1 MTQVVRV
8 NVTRADQARDPYFYI
23 PVSVPV
29 GTTRIDVTLA
39 YPKADDC
46 VIDLGMFDPGMT
58 AYPSEGGFRGWSGG
72 FRDRFFVATD
82 DATPGYVHGPMPAGE
97 WNVILGLY
105 KVPANGAEVT
115 VTIAL
120 DSAERV
126 TNPQPERTF
135 PVRTGAGWYR
145 GDLHCHT
152 FHSDAAGS
160 PETLHRAAMQAGLDF
175 LAIADHNTI
184 TQRRYFHPASSPELV
199 FVRGMEVT
207 TAVGHA
213 NVYGV
218 DEWIDFRMT
227 RPSDAHVL
235 AEMVHRKGGLLSIN
249 HDKPTIPWDYEFP
262 AADCQEVWQSTWMA
276 WNWVSLGR
284 WQDRLAAGLRIS
296 AIGGSDYHQPA
307 KLQPE
312 GPLALARPTTVLW
325 LPELSE
331 DAVLAAMKAGR
342 GYVTEGPKGPHL
354 EISIGDAPMGS
365 AVKRRPLLKARAKVR
380 GARGDLL
387 HWIDASGVVGEQ
399 EILTGEWEGEI
410 ALLEGTHGF
419 IRAEI
424 IAKASR
430 GWLVEEFTKAA
441 SERGELP
448 WQLKGSHLA
457 DEPIRRAISNPIYID
472 QD

>member
-1 MTQVVRV
+1 MTRIVRV
-8 NVTRADQARDPYFYI
+8 NVTRADQAKDPYFYI
-23 PVSVPV
+23 PVTVPA

-72 FRDRFFVATD
+72 FRDRFHVATD
-82 DATPGYVHGPMPAGE
+82 SATPGYVHGPMPAGQ

-105 KVPANGAEVT
+105 KVPADGAEVT
-115 VTIAL
+115 VTIEL
-120 DSAERV
+120 DDGERP

-135 PVRTGAGWYR
+135 PVRAGAGWYR

-160 PETLHRAAMQAGLDF
+160 PETLHKAALQAGLDF

-184 TQRRYFHPASSPELV
+184 TQRRYFHPASSPDLV

-276 WNWVSLGR
+276 WNWVSLAH
-284 WQDRLAAGLRIS
+284 WQERLASGLRIS

-312 GPLALARPTTVLW
+312 GPLVLARPTTVLW

-354 EISIGDAPMGS
+354 EISIGEAPMGA
-365 AVKRRPLLKARAKVR
+365 AVKRMPLLGARAKVR

-399 EILTGEWEGEI
+399 EIPAGDWEGEI
-410 ALLEGTHGF
+410 ALLEGTQGF

-430 GWLVEEFTKAA
+430 TWLVEEFTKAA

-448 WQLKGSHLA
+448 WQLKGSHLT

>member
-1 MTQVVRV
+1 MTQLVRV
-8 NVTRADQARDPYFYI
+8 SITQADQARDPYFYI
-23 PVSVPV
+23 PVSVPE

-39 YPKADDC
+39 YPKADNC
-46 VIDLGMFDPGMT
+46 VIDLGMFDPRMT
-58 AYPSEGGFRGWSGG
+58 PYPSEEGFRGWSGG

-82 DATPGYVHGPMPAGE
+82 NATPGYIHGPIQAGE

-105 KVPANGAEVT
+105 KVPADGAEVT
-115 VTIAL
+115 VTVTL
-120 DSAERV
+120 DSAERP

-135 PVRTGAGWYR
+135 PVRAGAGWYK

-184 TQRRYFHPASSPELV
+184 SQRRYFHPASSPDLV

-284 WQDRLAAGLRIS
+284 WQERLASGLRIS

-312 GPLALARPTTVLW
+312 GPLVLARPTTVLW

-342 GYVTEGPKGPHL
+342 GYVTEGPQGPHL
-354 EISIGDAPMGS
+354 EITVNGEPMGS
-365 AVKRRPLLKARAKVR
+365 SVTAPLNCEAIVR
-380 GARGDLL
+380 GARGDVLV
-387 HWIDASGVVGEQ
+387 WIDGRGTITEQ
-399 EILTGEWEGEI
+399 EINSGDWRGEL
-410 ALLEGTHGF
+410 ALLDGAEKF
-419 IRAEI
+419 VRAEI

-448 WQLKGSHLA
+448 WQLKGSHLTE
-457 DEPIRRAISNPIYID
+457 EPIRRAISNPIYID

>member
-1 MTQVVRV
+1 MTQIVKAH
-8 NVTRADQARDPYFYI
+8 VTRADQAKNPYFYI
-23 PVSVPV
+23 PVTVPA
-29 GTTRIDVTLA
+29 GTTRIDVVLA

-46 VIDLGMFDPGMT
+46 VIDLGMFDPAMT
-58 AYPSEGGFRGWSGG
+58 PYPSEGGFRGWSGG
-72 FRDRFFVATD
+72 FRDRFYVAPD
-82 DATPGYVHGPMPAGE
+82 SATPGYVHGPMPAGE

-105 KVPANGAEVT
+105 KVPADGAEVT
-115 VTIAL
+115 VTIEL
-120 DSAERV
+120 DSSERP

-135 PVRTGAGWYR
+135 PVRAGAGWYR

-160 PETLHRAAMQAGLDF
+160 PETLHNAAVQAGLDF

-184 TQRRYFHPASSPELV
+184 TQRRYFHPASSPALV

-213 NVYGV
+213 NVFGV

-227 RPSDAHVL
+227 KPSDAHVL
-235 AEMVHRKGGLLSIN
+235 AEMAHRKGGLLSIN

-276 WNWVSLGR
+276 WNWVSLAR
-284 WQDRLAAGLRIS
+284 WQQRLASGLRIS

-312 GPLALARPTTVLW
+312 GPLVLARPTTVLW

-365 AVKRRPLLKARAKVR
+365 AVKHQPGLTAHARVR
-380 GARGDLL
+380 GARGDGL

-399 EILTGEWEGEI
+399 EIGTGDWEGEI
-410 ALLEGTHGF
+410 ALPGPARGF

-430 GWLVEEFTKAA
+430 PWLVEEFTKAA

-448 WQLKGSHLA
+448 WQLKGSHLT